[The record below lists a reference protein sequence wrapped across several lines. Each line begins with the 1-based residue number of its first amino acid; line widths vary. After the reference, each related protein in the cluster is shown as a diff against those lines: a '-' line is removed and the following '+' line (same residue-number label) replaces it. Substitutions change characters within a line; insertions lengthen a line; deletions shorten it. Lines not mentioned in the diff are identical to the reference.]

1 VRRRKRRIQQMSNR
15 SLRCGPL
22 VLTWMTYSDLHRR
35 LSAVLLG
42 NVRTIQ
48 HFLALSLTLLFSITV
63 VAQVKQVKKPGF
75 FKTLVNPDCSHC
87 IDESK
92 RRAGEL
98 REDDRVLAWIRGKYD
113 GGAVPFRFFL
123 VPYRVISDTYGVW
136 VYDADAGFVRGYEPS
151 LDFSFH
157 GWRNGIMVIQHKDGT
172 LFSAL
177 SGIAFDGPR
186 KGTALKPLA
195 TIETDWGYWLK
206 AYPKTVAYN
215 MFEKYLPED
224 LPKTANT
231 ESLSTRLPEEKRLHA
246 DEKIIGIA
254 VGNKARAYPLSL
266 LSTNYVIRDRVGG
279 RDLVVLWYAPTK
291 TAAVYEPRMENENVP
306 ERLTLEHNPQLST
319 APFMDKETFSH
330 WTIEGR
336 AVEGP
341 LKGKTLAWLP
351 GVQCKWFAWAAEY
364 PETEI
369 YSPTEKRAESMET
382 MTAKLIEGERLDW
395 DKLVK
400 TSGYLVAKDGASK
413 SLTIF
418 TDHDKKEHSLLLT
431 PQTEFHVDGAW
442 GSIADF
448 EPNEGVYLIATT
460 NERKELIAVHALADD
475 ISMQAMSRPYVLK
488 EYNAQQGRLVLV
500 DEKLRKAA
508 IELKVSAE
516 LKFLSKQPDAM
527 KAGEAFYCNTTR
539 AGSKRT
545 ATELLDKP
553 AFEARRQQRLKKQRE
568 GLNRNGL
575 MGTVVEVD
583 GANNRMGVMV
593 RRSDASYARW
603 LKVNDTVGLKNQG
616 GEKTSCTVAEVRP
629 DYSRIRIRLGFANVT
644 VPRVQCGEEVAI
656 FLKLPEQTSFEMPPD
671 LGRFAERQERI
682 DYLLSTIYCPCGMMG
697 DSCAGH
703 WNTLAACK
711 LHGCG
716 MPNLIT
722 KLIGERIDAGKSDEA
737 ILVELVQRNGKN
749 VLNLHQ
755 N

>member
-1 VRRRKRRIQQMSNR
+1 M
-15 SLRCGPL
+15 
-22 VLTWMTYSDLHRR
+22 
-35 LSAVLLG
+35 AV
-42 NVRTIQ
+42 
-48 HFLALSLTLLFSITV
+48 LFSIATF
-63 VAQVKQVKKPGF
+63 AQVNQVKKPDF
-75 FKTLVNPDCSHC
+75 FTTLVNPECSHC
-87 IDESK
+87 IDESM

-98 REDDRVLAWIRGKYD
+98 RDDDRVLAWIRGKYD
-113 GGAVPFRFFL
+113 GGAVPLRFFL

-157 GWRNGIMVIQHKDGT
+157 GWRNGVMVIQHKDGT

-195 TIETDWGYWLK
+195 TLETDWGYWLK
-206 AYPKTVAYN
+206 TYPKTVAYN
-215 MFEKYLPED
+215 MLAKYVAQELP
-224 LPKTANT
+224 TAAN
-231 ESLSTRLPEEKRLHA
+231 SDSVSTRLPEDKRLNA
-246 DEKIIGIA
+246 DEKVIGIA
-254 VGNKARAYPLSL
+254 IRNKAKAYPLSI
-266 LSTNYVIRDRVGG
+266 LSTNTVIEDRIGG
-279 RDLVVLWYAPTK
+279 RDVVLLWYAPTR
-291 TAAVYEPRMENENVP
+291 TAALYEPRMENESVP
-306 ERLTLEHNPQLST
+306 ERLKLEHNPQLLT

-369 YSPTEKRAESMET
+369 YSPAEKRAESMEA

-400 TSGYLVAKDGASK
+400 TTGYVVEKDGAGK
-413 SLTIF
+413 ALTVF
-418 TDHDKKEHSLLLT
+418 TDQDKKEHSLLLSQ
-431 PQTEFHVDGAW
+431 QTEFHVEGAW

-448 EPNEGVYLIATT
+448 EPNESVYLIATS
-460 NERKELIAVHALADD
+460 NEKKELVAVHALVDD

-488 EYNAQQGRLVLV
+488 EYNPQEGRVVLV
-500 DEKLRKAA
+500 DEKLRKAPVV
-508 IELKVSAE
+508 LRVSAKT
-516 LKFLSKQPDAM
+516 KFLTQQSDPIKV
-527 KAGEAFYCNTTR
+527 GGTFYFNMNR
-539 AGSKRT
+539 NGSERT
-545 ATELLDKP
+545 APELLDAP
-553 AFEARRQQRLKKQRE
+553 AFEARRQRRWEKQRE
-568 GLNRNGL
+568 DLKRNGL
-575 MGTVVEVD
+575 MGTIAEVVA
-583 GANNRMGVMV
+583 ANNRMEVRV
-593 RRSDASYARW
+593 RRSDAWYARW
-603 LKVNDTVGLKNQG
+603 LKINDTAELQSQAR
-616 GEKTSCTVAEVRP
+616 EKISCTVAAVHP
-629 DYSRIRIRLGFANVT
+629 DYSRIRIRLDFPEGRI
-644 VPRVQCGEEVAI
+644 PQIHSGDEVAI
-656 FLKLPEQTSFEMPPD
+656 FTQLPEQTSFEKPPD
-671 LGRFAERQERI
+671 LGRFTERQERI

-722 KLIGERIDAGKSDEA
+722 KLIGERIEAGRSDEA
-737 ILVELVQRNGKN
+737 ILDELVQRNGKD
-749 VLNLHQ
+749 VLNLHW